1 MSRNGLK
8 KAKGIKKFHKLL
20 QVGADCGLLTRQEC
34 VSMIPPL
41 FLNIQKDDLV
51 LDMCAAPGSK
61 TSQILE
67 LLAGEKKLGSLD
79 NVITGGVVANDMNK
93 KRAYMLT
100 HQLKRIPN
108 CGMAVINH
116 EGQFI
121 PTIYDDKAPGRKFDR
136 RIQFDKVLV
145 DAPCSGDGA
154 IRKLP
159 GRWK

>member
-1 MSRNGLK
+1 
-8 KAKGIKKFHKLL
+8 
-20 QVGADCGLLTRQEC
+20 
-34 VSMIPPL
+34 MIPPL

-67 LLAGEKKLGSLD
+67 LFAAKKSLGSIE
-79 NVITGGVVANDMNK
+79 NVLTGGVVANDMNK

-108 CGMAVINH
+108 PGMAVINH

-121 PTIYDDKAPGRKFDR
+121 PTIYNDGADGRKFDR

-159 GRWK
+159 GRWKLWKSDDGFDLHKV